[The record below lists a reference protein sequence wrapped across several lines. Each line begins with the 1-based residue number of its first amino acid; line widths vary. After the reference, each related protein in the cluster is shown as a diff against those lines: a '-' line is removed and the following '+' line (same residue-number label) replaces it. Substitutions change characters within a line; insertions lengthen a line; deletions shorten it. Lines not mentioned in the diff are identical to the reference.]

1 MKNKIKNAYVTA
13 VGFAARFMWYLLFV
27 IVSFEFYDNYL
38 IGVYADIPD
47 ISHDSIFITCALV
60 PFLFET
66 LITFLRNWLYK
77 LKEAEGENMTSE
89 EFKEVINILSDF
101 AKTGMMCLDK
111 RQADLIKKY
120 TENIGNFAKAK
131 PCP

>member
-47 ISHDSIFITCALV
+47 ISHDSIVITCALV
-60 PFLFET
+60 PFLFEM
-66 LITFLRNWLYK
+66 LITFLRNWLHK
-77 LKEAEGENMTSE
+77 PKDGVSNE
-89 EFKEVINILSDF
+89 
-101 AKTGMMCLDK
+101 
-111 RQADLIKKY
+111 IK
-120 TENIGNFAKAK
+120 
-131 PCP
+131 